1 MVKLRLLP
9 TIVSHIINA
18 IDISPTFMTATTPN
32 GF

>member
-18 IDISPTFMTATTPN
+18 IDISPTFMTDITLK
-32 GF
+32 